1 MSRRLNVKLSSF
13 NLTKRPT
20 SGRVTHH
27 LVHRGCSSLQSER
40 SLEEPSEISSGNQS
54 NGQESL
60 DDHVLDDNVPLNNH
74 PTLHQIFQKQAIES
88 WGRIRSDLLRV
99 TIESRA
105 LPENEV
111 YFVCEE
117 EKATHRYRL
126 AVKCRVK

>member
-1 MSRRLNVKLSSF
+1 M
-13 NLTKRPT
+13 
-20 SGRVTHH
+20 
-27 LVHRGCSSLQSER
+27 QSER

>member
-1 MSRRLNVKLSSF
+1 MKLSSF

-60 DDHVLDDNVPLNNH
+60 DDHVLDDNVPPNNPPCIKIFRSRQLN
-74 PTLHQIFQKQAIES
+74 
-88 WGRIRSDLLRV
+88 LRV
-99 TIESRA
+99 E
-105 LPENEV
+105 
-111 YFVCEE
+111 FVQIC
-117 EKATHRYRL
+117 
-126 AVKCRVK
+126 